1 MLVSRMIQDMT
12 VVNTKRS
19 YACFNS
25 NPFPSSI
32 KNNKRETATATTR
45 HSLLFPQHNISVL
58 CFTLYLSLSLSQ
70 PTTQQSMY
78 AASTMKSMYKPPL
91 PRSPIRLR
99 PSHAV
104 HSSNSI
110 ALQTPPG
117 SFSSSSSSSSL
128 SCNLFSS
135 FFINLFMFSKQVP

>member
-1 MLVSRMIQDMT
+1 MIQDMT

-58 CFTLYLSLSLSQ
+58 CFTLYLSLSVSANNTTINVRCINHEIHVQASIAQISNSPSTLSCC
-70 PTTQQSMY
+70 SFIKLY
-78 AASTMKSMYKPPL
+78 C
-91 PRSPIRLR
+91 
-99 PSHAV
+99 
-104 HSSNSI
+104 SSNATRFI
-110 ALQTPPG
+110 LLLQALI
-117 SFSSSSSSSSL
+117 
-128 SCNLFSS
+128 S
-135 FFINLFMFSKQVP
+135 FFSFLFIFVFLKQVP